1 MLMVAS
7 AVQVTSS
14 STRNVLRAMT
24 SVMYCSI
31 YAQNKSRAGTKASSS
46 TNSDIGEKV
55 ALNRDALT
63 IVRLVGVNAGTGAAL
78 GTIGARP
85 VSTLIG
91 AGGIMTVRSV
101 AKSVGAAT
109 GVARKIGDTVDT
121 ASGPDGLKGL
131 ILLP

>member
-55 ALNRDALT
+55 ALNRALT
-63 IVRLVGVNAGTGAAL
+63 IVRLVGVNAGSGAAL

-85 VSTLIG
+85 VSTSIG
-91 AGGIMTVRSV
+91 AGGIMNVRSV